1 MAERR
6 TKNDRRGWGDRR
18 RRRAKRQPGAEQTL
32 VIEISDATLTAL
44 FLNQSDDK
52 TADRVA
58 GLTIPWRNE
67 APSLLADNGRAE
79 LAAAF
84 KHIAKAFPGYSR
96 GVKIV
101 LSGEFCVTR
110 AIRGTTEVVRGELQ
124 RLEQRS
130 RLYLSLGPGEK
141 VLVKSVRAVDARHQ
155 HALAAVCNQTT
166 LDALQF
172 AADAAGLQIASIEPA
187 LSAACRAVS
196 RVIDLPEEPCILV
209 HVDAQS
215 PEISVFRQGE
225 LLLDYRPGG
234 VTKANSLRA
243 LLEEH
248 VNRLRRHA
256 GRQLGGPAP
265 KLSRVYLCGDDHLVT
280 DAIAGFHSC
289 DEFEISRV
297 EASDVQATW
306 EFAPGAAEAA
316 TVPALGALLRAYLSG
331 AESDCPNLM
340 EHIIASTREPLRP
353 ILIKSVVPLAATL
366 LLAVGMTFLNMQQ
379 QAEVDVLQGE
389 MDQLAAK
396 LGRSNE
402 LRLQMH
408 RADAKYKHLSLLASQ
423 LNTPVGKHVL
433 ESIANCMPSD
443 VWLSGV
449 DVSDGAS
456 VRMTGTS
463 FADEGVYDFVQWLE
477 QAPVFADVALKATE
491 PGISEV
497 GAVIQFSVELGVKNI
512 EDQARKVARRE

>member
-1 MAERR
+1 M
-6 TKNDRRGWGDRR
+6 
-18 RRRAKRQPGAEQTL
+18 
-32 VIEISDATLTAL
+32 
-44 FLNQSDDK
+44 
-52 TADRVA
+52 
-58 GLTIPWRNE
+58 TIPWRE
-67 APSLLADNGRAE
+67 DAPSLLADDGRAE

-84 KHIAKAFPGYSR
+84 KHVAKQFPGYSR
-96 GVKIV
+96 GVAIV

-187 LSAACRAVS
+187 LSAACRAAS
-196 RVIDLPEEPCILV
+196 RVGDLPDEPCILV
-209 HVDAQS
+209 HVDAKS

-234 VTKANSLRA
+234 ITNATSLRS

-256 GRQLGGPAP
+256 GRQLGGAAP
-265 KLSRVYLCGDDHLVT
+265 KLSRVYLCGDDALVT
-280 DAIAGFHSC
+280 EAIAGFKGC
-289 DEFEISRV
+289 DEFEISRIQT
-297 EASDVQATW
+297 SDVQASW
-306 EFAPGAAEAA
+306 EFESGAADAA
-316 TVPALGALLRAYLSG
+316 TTPALGALLRAYLPAS
-331 AESDCPNLM
+331 ESDCPNLM
-340 EHIIASTREPLRP
+340 EHIIASTREPVRP
-353 ILIKSVVPLAATL
+353 TLIKSAIPMAATV
-366 LLAVGMTFLNMQQ
+366 LLAVGMTFLNVQQ
-379 QAEVDVLQGE
+379 QGEIDILQRE
-389 MDQLAAK
+389 MNQLAPK

-408 RADAKYKHLSLLASQ
+408 RSDAKYKQLSLLASQ
-423 LNTPVGKHVL
+423 LGTPVGKHVL
-433 ESIANCMPSD
+433 LSIANCMPSD

-449 DVSDGAS
+449 DVSDGVS

-477 QAPVFADVALKATE
+477 QAPVFSDVALKATE